1 MYRAELLVKIPSDG
15 FRTNMGLV
23 LLTMLKSP
31 YNPPTDHYH
40 KSVHI
45 VREIEKEGERERE
58 REENIEKRDGVVY
71 TASTGHWTQATFYKF
86 YHYHTRYYKQTFS
99 WKKVYGKGKT
109 KTFCVLSKIIL

>member
-58 REENIEKRDGVVY
+58 RERKILRKEMELCTRQALV
-71 TASTGHWTQATFYKF
+71 TGHKQHFINFIITTHGTTNKHFLGKKYMVREKLKQFVFYQK
-86 YHYHTRYYKQTFS
+86 
-99 WKKVYGKGKT
+99 
-109 KTFCVLSKIIL
+109 

>member
-45 VREIEKEGERERE
+45 VREIEKEGGRERE
-58 REENIEKRDGVVY
+58 RKILRKEMELCTRQALV
-71 TASTGHWTQATFYKF
+71 TGH
-86 YHYHTRYYKQTFS
+86 KQHFINFIITTHGTTNKHFLG
-99 WKKVYGKGKT
+99 KKVYGKGKT

>member
-1 MYRAELLVKIPSDG
+1 MCVIYREELLVKILSDG

-58 REENIEKRDGVVY
+58 R
-71 TASTGHWTQATFYKF
+71 
-86 YHYHTRYYKQTFS
+86 
-99 WKKVYGKGKT
+99 GKY
-109 KTFCVLSKIIL
+109 

>member
-58 REENIEKRDGVVY
+58 RERDQLG
-71 TASTGHWTQATFYKF
+71 TFWTFEAERKPHSVELF
-86 YHYHTRYYKQTFS
+86 R
-99 WKKVYGKGKT
+99 
-109 KTFCVLSKIIL
+109 KI